1 MYKFI
6 HQCTILYISILKI
19 FFQCSFVKVGWRD
32 LCEYRHNHHALSCTL
47 RKVYIHQCIN
57 VCIVR
62 KTVRISVTIRKD
74 QKELLDR
81 HREVNISGLLQK
93 AIDEELWYLKEMDK
107 EKLKIY

>member
-1 MYKFI
+1 M
-6 HQCTILYISILKI
+6 
-19 FFQCSFVKVGWRD
+19 
-32 LCEYRHNHHALSCTL
+32 
-47 RKVYIHQCIN
+47 
-57 VCIVR
+57 R